1 MREGRP
7 VVEWREGRGYDTSST
22 RVNSGNHVPARA
34 SVDASSVCGIDVTP
48 VCVCVCV
55 CVGRCMA
62 NGCLS
67 FGVVIIFIT
76 LSGF

>member
-48 VCVCVCV
+48 VCVCVYV
-55 CVGRCMA
+55 YASEDVWRMA
-62 NGCLS
+62 ACLS
-67 FGVVIIFIT
+67 GW
-76 LSGF
+76 L